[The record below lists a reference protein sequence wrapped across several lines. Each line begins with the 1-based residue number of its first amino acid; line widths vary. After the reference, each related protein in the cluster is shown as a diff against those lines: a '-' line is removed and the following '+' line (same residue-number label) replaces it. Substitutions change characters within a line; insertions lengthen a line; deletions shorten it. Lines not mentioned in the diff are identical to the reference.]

1 MGWMHSCKQVAELLT
16 RSLDEPLGFVDPLR
30 LRPHLRMRGG
40 CANVEQQLATLRA
53 QGRDLFA
60 EGLGDEAPPRA

>member
-16 RSLDEPLGFVDPLR
+16 RSLDEPLGFVERLR
-30 LRPHLRMRGG
+30 LRLHLHICGD

>member
-16 RSLDEPLGFVDPLR
+16 RSLDEPLGFVEGLR
-30 LRPHLRMRGG
+30 LRLHLHICGD
-40 CANVEQQLATLRA
+40 CANVEQPLAALKV

>member
-16 RSLDEPLGFVDPLR
+16 RSLDEPLGFVERLR
-30 LRPHLRMRGG
+30 LRLHLHICGD
-40 CANVEQQLATLRA
+40 CANVEQQLAALKV

-60 EGLGDEAPPRA
+60 EGMGDEAPPRA

>member
-16 RSLDEPLGFVDPLR
+16 RSLDEPLGFVERLR
-30 LRPHLRMRGG
+30 LRLHLHICGD
-40 CANVEQQLATLRA
+40 CANVEQQLAALKG
-53 QGRDLFA
+53 QGRDRFA